1 MLNSTPQIKLIK
13 QLNRVGMIQKILK
26 VYHLMGW

>member
-13 QLNRVGMIQKILK
+13 QLNKVGMIQKILK
-26 VYHLMGW
+26 V